1 MFTFANPN
9 RFFRLTSRV
18 QPLLAGLAVV
28 LLSYG
33 LWQAL
38 VVSPPDYQQGETVRI
53 MYVHVP
59 AAWLAMGIYTS
70 MAIAACVSL
79 IWGHLLAELYC
90 RAAAPLG
97 TAMTALCLI
106 TGSLWGAPMWGTWW
120 VWDARLTSVL
130 VLFFFYLGYLALV
143 QETTPAPGSDKASSI
158 LLLVGF
164 VNLPIVKFSVD
175 WWATLH
181 QPAGAIKLGKQGLSS
196 TLDPA
201 MLQPLLVMGA
211 AYMCGFSVLVLMRLK
226 TEYEKRRAL
235 LSALKVI

>member
-1 MFTFANPN
+1 MFAFANPN
-9 RFFRLTSRV
+9 RFFRMSGRI
-18 QPLLAGLAVV
+18 QPWLAALAVM
-28 LLSYG
+28 LLGYG

-53 MYVHVP
+53 MYIHVP

-97 TAMTALCLI
+97 AAMTALCLI

-143 QETTPAPGSDKASSI
+143 RETTPAPGSDKASSI

-181 QPAGAIKLGKQGLSS
+181 QPAGAIKLGKQGLNS
-196 TLDPA
+196 TLDPS
-201 MLQPLLVMGA
+201 MLQPLLLMGA
-211 AYMCGFSVLVLMRLK
+211 AYFCGFAVLVLMRLQ
-226 TEYEKRRAL
+226 TEYAQRRDMLA
-235 LSALKVI
+235 ALKVI